1 VPEDAITVVALVI
14 KLRLAPKL
22 ALLPVTIVERKV
34 MSLEIVVRLQR
45 PKNATSAV
53 RKATSLVTALK
64 TLAVEAVEDGA
75 VVEEEEEEEAEV
87 EEVENVTSAVKSA
100 ISPVLALRPV
110 EERTTPSTEA
120 GAVAVRKRL
129 VILVAA

>member
-1 VPEDAITVVALVI
+1 VPEDVITVVALVI

-75 VVEEEEEEEAEV
+75 VVEEEEEEAEV

-100 ISPVLALRPV
+100 ISPVLALRLV